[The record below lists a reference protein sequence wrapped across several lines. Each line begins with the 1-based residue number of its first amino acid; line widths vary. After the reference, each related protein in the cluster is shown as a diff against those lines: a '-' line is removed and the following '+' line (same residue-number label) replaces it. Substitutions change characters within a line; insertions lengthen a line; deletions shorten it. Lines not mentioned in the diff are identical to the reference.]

1 MKKILSLLMCL
12 LLVCACSNSN
22 NEADNTDGPTDQD
35 VTTLDMASAKSIAD
49 LKGAK
54 IAIQT
59 DLHEDLAKQI
69 EDVEYSF
76 YDNFDMSATAV
87 KSGVVDGAIM
97 DEPAAISYLQ
107 KDPEFGYVPL
117 LNNDNGFTVAEADYA
132 NAAAFRKDDP
142 LCAEVNEVIAS
153 VDMETYYQLMEE
165 ILRVSA
171 GETLDSFCLSA
182 EAPAETKGVLKVG
195 MECASEPFNWTDVDG
210 PSFGSEIIAA
220 GEGVGEP
227 CNGLD
232 VQVARYVAN
241 KLGYELE
248 IHAIEWDSLL
258 PALDSGAIDCIIGN
272 MSPREDRKVDHDF
285 TASYYD
291 VNYVVLYK
299 K

>member
-1 MKKILSLLMCL
+1 MKKIFSLLLCL
-12 LLVCACSNSN
+12 LLISACSGGNN
-22 NEADNTDGPTDQD
+22 NEGQGTEETSA
-35 VTTLDMASAKSIAD
+35 LDMASATTIAD

-54 IAIQT
+54 IAVQT

-69 EDVEYSF
+69 EGVEYTF

-87 KSGVVDGAIM
+87 KTGVVDGAIM
-97 DEPAAISYLQ
+97 DEPAAISYCA
-107 KDPEFGYVPL
+107 KDPEFAFIAL
-117 LNNDNGFTVAEADYA
+117 KNNENGFTVAEADYA
-132 NAAAFRKDDP
+132 NAAAFKKGNPLKD
-142 LCAEVNEVIAS
+142 EVDAVISA

-165 ILRVSA
+165 VLKVNA
-171 GETLDSFCLSA
+171 GETLDGFCLSA

-210 PSFGSEIIAA
+210 ASYGSEIIAV
-220 GEGVGEP
+220 GEGAGEP

-241 KLGYELE
+241 TLGYELE
-248 IHAIEWDSLL
+248 IHALEWDSLL
-258 PALDSGAIDCIIGN
+258 PAIDSGAIDCVIGN
-272 MSPREDRKVDHDF
+272 MSPREDRKVNYDF

-291 VNYVVLYK
+291 VNYVILYK